1 MFTFYKKYVIIHAN
15 RKMINIKQKI
25 YCNILETEIFNM
37 HNGLWE
43 NPTKNPN
50 ISHKEKI
57 K

>member
-1 MFTFYKKYVIIHAN
+1 MFTFYKKYVIIHSN
-15 RKMINIKQKI
+15 RKIILIKKR
-25 YCNILETEIFNM
+25 YCNILKTAIFNIQI
-37 HNGLWE
+37 GLWE